1 MQRVKQNGY
10 PFTYPGSLS
19 SESVDIADITG
30 WEFNALRDPQ
40 GNVLRDPDGMAI
52 YDPTSVI
59 DNPPVPPINGLN
71 TLEDLLALPSRT
83 FNRANIRNFYD
94 TDGRQSEWQFLADPT
109 VTTETLNRY
118 AMTDGNGYV
127 FRVSILN

>member
-10 PFTYPGSLS
+10 PFTYPGSLAA
-19 SESVDIADITG
+19 ESVGIGDVTD

-40 GNVLRDPDGMAI
+40 GNIIRDIDGQAV
-52 YDPTSVI
+52 YDPVTVI

-71 TLEDLLALPSRT
+71 TMADLLALTSRT
-83 FNRANIRNFYD
+83 FNRANIRNFYG
-94 TDGRQSEWQFLADPT
+94 TDGRKSEWQFLADPT

-118 AMTDGNGYV
+118 AMTDGKGYV
-127 FRVSILN
+127 FRVSLLN